1 MNVNKEFVPIGENV
15 IVSVG
20 AINNGQAGSKTITVY
35 SNKVPIGSAQLQL
48 QSLEEKTVEIPVD
61 LKNMGINKIT
71 VSDAPQLFR
80 NVFVQ
85 EADASAI
92 KGNQVL
98 NRVTESPLKVSM
110 VVVFLVF
117 AGTLYYMRNKLK
129 EEESPPKIPVEAI
142 KENQPSNVV
151 LDDTIMKRAS
161 YLREKLSDRM
171 RAVMKNKP
179 RP

>member
-1 MNVNKEFVPIGENV
+1 
-15 IVSVG
+15 
-20 AINNGQAGSKTITVY
+20 
-35 SNKVPIGSAQLQL
+35 
-48 QSLEEKTVEIPVD
+48 
-61 LKNMGINKIT
+61 
-71 VSDAPQLFR
+71 
-80 NVFVQ
+80 
-85 EADASAI
+85 
-92 KGNQVL
+92 
-98 NRVTESPLKVSM
+98 M

-129 EEESPPKIPVEAI
+129 EEESPPKIPVEAV
-142 KENQPSNVV
+142 KENHPSKVV